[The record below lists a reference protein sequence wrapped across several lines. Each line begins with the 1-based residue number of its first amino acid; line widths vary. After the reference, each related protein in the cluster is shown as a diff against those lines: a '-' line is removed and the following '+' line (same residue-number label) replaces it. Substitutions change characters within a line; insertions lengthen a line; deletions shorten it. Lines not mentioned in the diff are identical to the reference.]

1 MNQRKDFFQE
11 MAEQFKKRNNPTDL
25 KPAII
30 GIVTGLNPL
39 CVSIEDGLIN
49 LFENDNLILS
59 EWFKIRTEIDKESDL
74 SEQVPNLLEQA
85 EAIKETHSQG
95 GAPCIMPDAVALV
108 CQAIRLINAELLKHK
123 IELQQGDYVI
133 LNSAEQE
140 DTYILID
147 KLYKG
152 A

>member
-1 MNQRKDFFQE
+1 MLNKKDFFQE
-11 MAEQFKKRNNPTDL
+11 LAEQYKKRDNPTDL

-39 CVSIEDGLIN
+39 CVSIDDGLIN
-49 LFENDNLILS
+49 LFENDNLFLS
-59 EWFKIRTEIDKESDL
+59 EWFKIRCQIDENKDL
-74 SEQVPNLLEQA
+74 SEQVPDLLQKA
-85 EAIKETHSQG
+85 QKVKETHSQG
-95 GAPCIMPDAVALV
+95 GAPCVMPDAIAFV
-108 CQAIRLINAELLKHK
+108 CQALTLINNELLRHK
-123 IELQQGDYVI
+123 IELRQGDYVI

>member
-1 MNQRKDFFQE
+1 MQQRKDFFQTMSE
-11 MAEQFKKRNNPTDL
+11 ELKKRNNPTDL

-39 CVSIEDGLIN
+39 CISIDDGLIN
-49 LFENDNLILS
+49 LFEGDNLLLS
-59 EWFKIRTEIDKESDL
+59 DWFKIRTEIDKKGEL
-74 SEQVPNLLEQA
+74 SSQVPNLLQQA
-85 EAIKETHSQG
+85 KSIEETHSQG
-95 GAPCIMPDAVALV
+95 GAPCNMPNAVASV
-108 CQAIRLINAELLKHK
+108 CDAINLINTEILRHK
-123 IELQQGDYVI
+123 IELVQGDYVI

-152 A
+152 D

>member
-11 MAEQFKKRNNPTDL
+11 LAEQYKKRDNPTDL

-30 GIVTGLNPL
+30 GVVTGLNPL
-39 CVSIEDGLIN
+39 CVSIDDGLIN

-59 EWFKIRTEIDKESDL
+59 EWFMIRTEIDKESDL

-85 EAIKETHSQG
+85 QAVKETHSQG
-95 GAPCIMPDAVALV
+95 GAPCIIPDAVALEG
-108 CQAIRLINAELLKHK
+108 QAVSLINTELFRHK
-123 IELQQGDYVI
+123 IELKQGDYVI
-133 LNSAEQE
+133 LNSAEQQ

-147 KLYKG
+147 KLYNE